1 MPQVVITAF
10 KPQKPFDIE
19 AFAKT
24 IADRANVDPI
34 RFTIT
39 LNFHDNTTY
48 YRGRKDGAAS
58 VTLTLPE
65 INGEEFI
72 KELGVVVA
80 KVTQEFLELPENAV
94 ALSMRATPKGYSY
107 NRGEFK

>member
-1 MPQVVITAF
+1 MPQIRITAF
-10 KPQKPFDIE
+10 KPKKPIDIE

-24 IADRANVDPI
+24 IAERAGVDVI
-34 RFTIT
+34 RLTIT
-39 LNFHDNTTY
+39 FNFHDDTTY

-58 VTLTLPE
+58 VAITLPE

-72 KELGVVVA
+72 KNLGVVVA

>member
-10 KPQKPFDIE
+10 KPQKPVDIE

-24 IADRANVDPI
+24 IADRAGIDPI
-34 RFTIT
+34 RVTVTF
-39 LNFHDNTTY
+39 NFHDDTTY

-72 KELGVVVA
+72 KNLGVVVA
-80 KVTQEFLELPENAV
+80 KVTQEFLELRENAV
-94 ALSMRATPKGYSY
+94 AVAIRATPKGYSY